1 MRPITP
7 PSLLEQAFSYVAS
20 ADWLVVLL
28 AVSAFAVFVIA
39 LCVFIEVFGEGEFGK
54 TWRKFK
60 RPALRLLPDWKRILR
75 KAWSIRLIGIA
86 ALLTGAEAVLSAFG
100 TDWIP
105 VPVWGRMLLIFV
117 VMMAAFGFRLVAQ
130 SSMQEDA

>member
-20 ADWLVVLL
+20 ADWLMFLL
-28 AVSAFAVFVIA
+28 AVSAFAIFVIA
-39 LCVFIEVFGEGEFGK
+39 SCVFIEVFGEGEFGK

-60 RPALRLLPDWKRILR
+60 RPTLHLLPDWKRILR
-75 KAWSIRLIGIA
+75 KALSIRLIGIA